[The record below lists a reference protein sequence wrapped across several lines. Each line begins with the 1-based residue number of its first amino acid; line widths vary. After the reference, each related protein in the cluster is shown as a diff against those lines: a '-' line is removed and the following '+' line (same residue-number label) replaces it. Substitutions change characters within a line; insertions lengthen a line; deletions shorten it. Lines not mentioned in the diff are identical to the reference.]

1 MSLSN
6 LKYRICLVLLF
17 SLYFIDCK
25 AQDESNKSTY
35 FGGSFGLT
43 NNGIALLPTFSLNKP
58 AGFLM
63 LNVGNRFTF
72 EPEFHFS
79 LEGKPWTI
87 LLWGRYKLLQGEKFK
102 LNVGAH
108 PGLLFQPQM
117 LSINGAP
124 PSEVITTERYLAGE
138 LVPNYFFTPNTSIGL
153 YYLNGN
159 GFAESSSKRM
169 HFLTLN
175 ANFRKINLS
184 ENYYLRFNP
193 QIYYLNMDKT
203 EGFFTSS
210 IIALARND
218 FPVAIQMLTN
228 KSFKTDFPDT
238 SDWMFSFSLI
248 YSFGKNYNPASN
260 VISQLGPIPSLNIQ

>member
-1 MSLSN
+1 MIISN
-6 LKYRICLVLLF
+6 LRYRICLVILF

-35 FGGSFGLT
+35 FGGSFGLN

-63 LNVGNRFTF
+63 LNVGNRLTF

-79 LEGKPWTI
+79 LDGKPWTI

-159 GFAESSSKRM
+159 GFAESSSKRL
-169 HFLTLN
+169 HFLTFN
-175 ANFRKINLS
+175 ANFRKIHLS
-184 ENYYLRFNP
+184 EDYYLRFNP
-193 QIYYLNMDKT
+193 QVYYLNMDRV
-203 EGFFTSS
+203 EGYFTSAV
-210 IIALARND
+210 IAFAKKD

-228 KSFKTDFPDT
+228 KSFKTDFPGT

-248 YSFGKNYNPASN
+248 YSFGKNYTPNSAVFANQAFLP
-260 VISQLGPIPSLNIQ
+260 PSLKN

>member
-1 MSLSN
+1 MIISN
-6 LKYRICLVLLF
+6 LRYRFCVVILL

-25 AQDESNKSTY
+25 AQDESYKTSY
-35 FGGSFGLT
+35 FGGSFGLN

-79 LEGKPWTI
+79 LDGKPWTI

-102 LNVGAH
+102 LNIGAH

-159 GFAESSSKRM
+159 GFAESSSKRL
-169 HFLTLN
+169 HFLTFN
-175 ANFRKINLS
+175 ANFRKIHLS
-184 ENYYLRFNP
+184 EDYYLRFNP
-193 QIYYLNMDKT
+193 QVYYLNMDRD
-203 EGFFTSS
+203 EGFFTSAV
-210 IIALARND
+210 IAFARND

-228 KSFKTDFPDT
+228 KSFKTDFPGT
-238 SDWMFSFSLI
+238 SNWMFSFSLI
-248 YSFGKNYNPASN
+248 YSFGKDYTTNTGVFTNQASLPTPN
-260 VISQLGPIPSLNIQ
+260 N